1 MPYPAQGVSVLLQVD
16 PDRQLIELFG
26 SIPLFSRLDDG
37 GLKKLLRLCRNFEMP
52 SGSRFFRQGDVPD
65 GLYVLWRGDVEVSI
79 RTEHTGRLVLARL
92 GNGSVFGEMALID
105 GAPRSATV
113 QAVSQSTGV
122 FLPRDEFER
131 IRSNG
136 ASFADRIVLE
146 LARTLDQRRRT
157 LEQRIRQILTAPDAQ
172 AELMQPSTKELI
184 ARFRKA

>member
-1 MPYPAQGVSVLLQVD
+1 VSVPLQVD

-26 SIPLFSRLDDG
+26 SIPLFASLDDH
-37 GLKKLLRLCRNFEMP
+37 GLKELLRLCRNFEVP
-52 SGSRFFRQGDVPD
+52 SGSLFFRQGDLPD

-79 RTEHTGRLVLARL
+79 RTESDGHLVLARL

-105 GAPRSATV
+105 GAPRSAMV
-113 QAVSQSTGV
+113 QAVSQSNGL
-122 FLPRDEFER
+122 FLPRDAFEGLR
-131 IRSNG
+131 ATG
-136 ASFADRIVLE
+136 ASFADRVVLE

-157 LEQRIRQILTAPDAQ
+157 LEQRIRQILTAPDAH